1 MAGGTVTHIA
11 PTSIFAGAAAA
22 AAPGATT
29 GAAAAAGTSKEFE
42 YVTPMATI
50 EEFEPLASQIKTKAG
65 ILEVTGSE
73 RTMTIKWDP
82 ARVDEA
88 GVRKYLADAGR
99 PVK

>member
-1 MAGGTVTHIA
+1 MNRMTVPVMLVVVLDFSLPAQTA
-11 PTSIFAGAAAA
+11 
-22 AAPGATT
+22 
-29 GAAAAAGTSKEFE
+29 SKDFEF
-42 YVTPMATI
+42 VSALSTI

-82 ARVDEA
+82 AKVDEA